1 MDQFGGGSWNM
12 IPTMA
17 THSNPTTPSN
27 QDHLFLQQQ
36 QQFQQ
41 QQHQFHHQ
49 QQFQLQQQQQ
59 QQQQHQQRYQISQQQ
74 QQQQQQQ
81 PSQSLASHFHLQ
93 NLVENL
99 ADAIENGTRDQHFDT
114 LVTELSSHFEKC
126 QQLLNTIS
134 GSIATKAATVEGQKH
149 KVEEAEQMLNQRR
162 ELIAKYRNSVE
173 ELTKSDL

>member
-1 MDQFGGGSWNM
+1 MDQFGSGNWNM
-12 IPTMA
+12 IPTI
-17 THSNPTTPSN
+17 SNPTTPSSS
-27 QDHLFLQQQ
+27 QDHLYLQQQQ

-41 QQHQFHHQ
+41 QHQFQQQQQ

-59 QQQQHQQRYQISQQQ
+59 QQRYQIPQQPQ
-74 QQQQQQQ
+74 PPPPQPQ

-99 ADAIENGTRDQHFDT
+99 ADAIETGTRDQHFDT

-134 GSIATKAATVEGQKH
+134 GSIASKAATVEGQKH
-149 KVEEAEQMLNQRR
+149 KVEEAEQMLDQRR
-162 ELIAKYRNSVE
+162 DLITKYRNSLE
-173 ELTKSDL
+173 ELAKPDL